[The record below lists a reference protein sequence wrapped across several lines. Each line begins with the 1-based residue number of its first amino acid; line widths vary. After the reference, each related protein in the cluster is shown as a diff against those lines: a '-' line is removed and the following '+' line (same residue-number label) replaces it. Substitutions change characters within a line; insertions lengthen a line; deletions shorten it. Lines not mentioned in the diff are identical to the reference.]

1 MSFLKGLMKE
11 AISNEAASL
20 NIDELE
26 MKLASLIE
34 TKSVLES
41 FEEDTVLGNLTI
53 EKIAQEF
60 GVKTKDEALDY
71 INQEIER
78 IEKSI
83 KLYNS
88 VNK

>member
-11 AISNEAASL
+11 AVSKEAASL

-41 FEEDTVLGNLTI
+41 FEEDTVLGNLAI

-60 GVKTKDEALDY
+60 GVKTKDEALDC
-71 INQEIER
+71 IDQEIEKT
-78 IEKSI
+78 EKSI

>member
-11 AISNEAASL
+11 AVSKEAASL

-41 FEEDTVLGNLTI
+41 FEEDTVLGNLAI
-53 EKIAQEF
+53 ENIAQSF
-60 GVKTKDEALDY
+60 GVKTKDEAWGY
-71 INQEIER
+71 INQEIEKT
-78 IEKSI
+78 EKSI

>member
-20 NIDELE
+20 NIDELNA
-26 MKLASLIE
+26 KLDSLKE
-34 TKSVLES
+34 TKAVLES

-53 EKIAQEF
+53 ENIAQSF
-60 GVKTKDEALDY
+60 GVKTKEEALDS
-71 INQEIER
+71 INQEIEKT
-78 IEKSI
+78 EKSI

>member
-1 MSFLKGLMKE
+1 MSFLKGLMRE

-26 MKLASLIE
+26 MRLASLIE

-41 FEEDTVLGNLTI
+41 FKEDTVLGNLAI

-60 GVKTKDEALDY
+60 GVKTKEEALDC

>member
-20 NIDELE
+20 NIDELTT
-26 MKLASLIE
+26 KLDSLKE

-53 EKIAQEF
+53 ENIAQSF
-60 GVKTKDEALDY
+60 GVKTKEEALDF
-71 INQEIER
+71 INQEIEKT
-78 IEKSI
+78 EKSI

>member
-11 AISNEAASL
+11 AISKEAASL

-26 MKLASLIE
+26 IKLASLKE

-41 FEEDTVLGNLTI
+41 FEEDSVLGNLTI
-53 EKIAQEF
+53 ENIAQSF
-60 GVKTKDEALDY
+60 GVKTKEEALDF
-71 INQEIER
+71 INQEIEKT
-78 IEKSI
+78 EKSI

>member
-11 AISNEAASL
+11 AISNETASL

-26 MKLASLIE
+26 MRLASLIE

-41 FEEDTVLGNLTI
+41 FKEDTVLGNLAI

-60 GVKTKDEALDY
+60 GVKTKEEALDC

>member
-20 NIDELE
+20 NIDELNA
-26 MKLASLIE
+26 KLDSLKE
-34 TKSVLES
+34 TKTALES
-41 FEEDTVLGNLTI
+41 FKEDTVLGNLAI
-53 EKIAQEF
+53 ENIAQSF
-60 GVKTKDEALDY
+60 GVKTKDEARGY
-71 INQEIER
+71 INQEIEKT
-78 IEKSI
+78 EKSI

>member
-26 MKLASLIE
+26 MRLASLIE
-34 TKSVLES
+34 TKSVLEA
-41 FEEDTVLGNLTI
+41 FEEDTVLGNLAI
-53 EKIAQEF
+53 ENIAQSF
-60 GVKTKDEALDY
+60 GVKTKDEAWGY
-71 INQEIER
+71 INQEIEKT
-78 IEKSI
+78 EKSI